1 MKRILLSLLFP
12 TLLVAQVPGPGN
24 NRVLLPNGW
33 SLSPYGEQADLGD
46 FPMNGALTEDQ
57 QLLAVTHSGYS
68 KPELMLV
75 DLEAKKV
82 VQSIV
87 LKDSWLGIKF
97 VGKKLYVSGGNQN
110 CVYVFTLAH
119 KQLTPSDTIR
129 FEQPKYFGSASGLD
143 VFGNRL
149 AVVFRND
156 STLRFYD
163 LNSKK
168 KELVKLGGMPY
179 SCKFVKDGILLVSL
193 WSSSRV
199 EIYVGSQLLNEFE
212 TGAHPTEIT
221 TSHDGR
227 YAYVANANDNTVT
240 VLDLSRNETVANVV
254 TAVYPD
260 APEGST
266 TNSVALTSGGNLA
279 LAANADNNSLTV
291 INLEDPKRPR
301 PVGFIPVGWY
311 PTKVLVRN
319 DNKVIVLN
327 GKGGRSLAN
336 PEKTYIAKLL
346 KGTLS
351 IFDLPSNEQLLTL
364 SKQVI
369 ENTPYKN
376 YHLTESKFEGENPIP
391 RRVGAPSPI
400 KHVFYII
407 KENRTYDQVFG
418 DMPEGNGDTS
428 LCIFG
433 ETITPNHHKLVRQ
446 FVLFD
451 NLYVNAEV
459 SADGHNWS
467 TAGYATDY
475 IEKLWPTNYGG
486 RGGLYDFEGSQPT
499 GTPKSG
505 YIWDAC
511 ARAGVSYRS
520 YGEFTQHDSAVAHS
534 TTLVKGLIGHFDP
547 AFRGWDLTYSDL
559 DREKEWE
566 RELAEF
572 EANGNLPQFNILRL
586 PNDHTEGTRKGKLTP
601 RAFVAQNDLAL
612 GRFVD
617 RLSKSKY
624 WAQSAIFVIEDDAQD
639 GPDHVDAHRTVGL
652 VISPYTRRG
661 FVDHTLYT
669 TASMLRTMELILGVA
684 PMSQYDASATPFFN
698 AFSMNA
704 DTTGFQVEAPRYDLT
719 AKNRPGDYGQV
730 LMEEM
735 DFRKEDAAPD
745 RLFNQIIWRS
755 IKGTAMPAP
764 RYSIFSGSSDED
776 HD

>member
-1 MKRILLSLLFP
+1 MKEIFFSLLLP
-12 TLLVAQVPGPGN
+12 TLLAAQIPGPAS

-33 SLSPYGEQADLGD
+33 SLSPYGAQIDVGD
-46 FPMNGALTEDQ
+46 FPMNGALTDDQ
-57 QLLAVTHSGYS
+57 KYLAVTHSGYS
-68 KPELMLV
+68 RPELMLV

-82 VQSIV
+82 VQSTI

-110 CVYVFTLAH
+110 CVYVFTLGD

-129 FEQPKYFGSASGLD
+129 FEAPKYFGSAAGLD
-143 VFGNRL
+143 VFGNKL

-163 LNSKK
+163 VRSKK
-168 KELVKLGGMPY
+168 KEVVKLSGMPY
-179 SCKFVKDGILLVSL
+179 ACKFVKEGILLVSL

-212 TGAHPTEIT
+212 TGEHPTEIT
-221 TSHDGR
+221 TSPNGR

-240 VLDLSRNETVANVV
+240 VLDLSNNETVANVV

-266 TNSVALTSGGNLA
+266 TNSVALNSNGSIA

-291 INLEDPKRPR
+291 ISLDNPNRPR

-311 PTKVLVRN
+311 PTKVLTLK
-319 DNKVIVLN
+319 DNTVLVLN

-336 PEKTYIAKLL
+336 PTRQYIGGLL

-351 IFDLPSNEQLLTL
+351 IFKLPSGDQLSDL
-364 SKQVI
+364 SKQVL
-369 ENTPYKN
+369 ENTPYKKH
-376 YHLTESKFEGENPIP
+376 HLTESRFEGENPIP
-391 RRVGAPSPI
+391 RKVGQPSPI
-400 KHVFYII
+400 KYVFYII

-418 DMPEGNGDTS
+418 DMTEGNGDSS

-433 ETITPNHHKLVRQ
+433 EAITPNHHKLARQ
-446 FVLFD
+446 FALFD

-520 YGEFTQHDSAVAHS
+520 YGEFTQVGEAGAHS
-534 TTLVKGLIGHFDP
+534 TTLVKGLVGHFSP
-547 AFRGWDLTYSDL
+547 TFRGWDLTYSDL
-559 DREKEWE
+559 DRVKEWE
-566 RELAEF
+566 KEFSEF

-586 PNDHTEGTRKGKLTP
+586 PNDHTEGTRKGKLSP
-601 RAFVAQNDLAL
+601 RAFVAQNDYAL
-612 GRFVD
+612 GQMVQRI
-617 RLSKSKY
+617 SKSKY
-624 WAQSAIFVIEDDAQD
+624 WNQSVIFVIEDDAQD
-639 GPDHVDAHRTVGL
+639 GPDHVDAHRSVGL
-652 VISPYTRRG
+652 VISPFTKHR

-669 TASMLRTMELILGVA
+669 TASMLRTMELILGLA

-698 AFSMNA
+698 AFAVDA
-704 DTTGFQVEAPRYDLT
+704 DTSGYQVEAPRYDLT
-719 AKNRPGDYGQV
+719 TKNKDGDFGQL
-730 LMEEM
+730 LMEGM

-745 RLFNQIIWRS
+745 RLLNQIIWRS
-755 IKGTAMPAP
+755 IKGTAMPTP
-764 RYSIFSGSSDED
+764 RYSIFSGASEED
-776 HD
+776 DD